1 MRLSRSFALSLFLL
15 AMAWSLCLAKESAPE
30 IKLDVKEFELENG
43 MLFLIVERPTTPQV
57 ACRVAIRT
65 GSALEEV
72 GKTGIA
78 HLLEH
83 MMFKGTKNFGT
94 LDPKKD
100 QELQERIEAAYQGV
114 LEEERKRDPDR
125 ALIKAKL
132 AEMERL
138 RLEVQEIYVPRAFS
152 AQLGRNG
159 AVGVNA
165 FTSKDQTQ
173 FTVSVPSD
181 MLEQWFSIVSEQ
193 LFEPSWREFYVEKEV
208 VQREW
213 AYRYVN
219 NPDGAA
225 QLDLHA
231 TAYTAHPYRN
241 PIIGWKTDMEKF
253 NTRDAMAF
261 HAKYYNPTNAVCV
274 LVGDVT
280 MDDAKRLAT
289 TYFARYPAGNRA
301 PEKIT
306 EEPPQEGPRRSIR
319 FLEGARTPI
328 VRIGFHAARMG
339 TKDFYALD
347 AMTMVLSHGR
357 GARMTQDIVNK
368 GLAVQAWAH
377 NPDNRYG
384 GMVMLG
390 GSPNEPHD
398 LKDKNLTEE
407 DRRQAYLLACE
418 DLENILLEEANKL
431 KTESVSTRELQ
442 RIKKLNQRDF
452 LDRMRSNE
460 ALAGTLATL
469 EVQIGWRYL
478 KTYLEES
485 ARVTPEEVKRVAQK
499 YIRNENK
506 TSIYVIPGGE
516 PEHPPEHYAE
526 IRSVTGSAAAR
537 TKKPEALVNHS
548 AYPAPEGWKPVS

>member
-1 MRLSRSFALSLFLL
+1 MRLFRSVALSLLL
-15 AMAWSLCLAKESAPE
+15 LSMAWSLCLAKDSATK
-30 IKLDVKEFELENG
+30 IGLDVKEFELENG
-43 MLFLIVERPTTPQV
+43 MLFLVVERPTTPQV
-57 ACRVAIRT
+57 ACRIAIRT
-65 GSALEEV
+65 GSALEQV

-94 LDPKKD
+94 LDAKKD
-100 QELQERIEAAYQGV
+100 QELQERIEAAYQSV
-114 LEEERKRDPDR
+114 LEEERKRNPDQ

-138 RLEVQEIYVPRAFS
+138 RLQVQKIYVPRAFS
-152 AQLGRNG
+152 AQLGKNG

-173 FTVSVPSD
+173 YTVSVPSD
-181 MLEQWFSIVSEQ
+181 MVEQWFSIVSEQ

-219 NPDGAA
+219 NPGGAA

-261 HAKYYNPTNAVCV
+261 HATYYNPTNAVCV

-280 MDDAKRLAT
+280 TDDAKRLAE
-289 TYFARYPAGNRA
+289 TYFARYPAGSRA
-301 PEKIT
+301 PEEIT
-306 EEPPQEGPRRSIR
+306 SEPAQEGPRRSIR

-328 VRIGFHAARMG
+328 VRIGFHTAPMG

-357 GARMTQDIVNK
+357 GARMIQDIVNK
-368 GLAVQAWAH
+368 GLAVSAWAH

-384 GMVMLG
+384 GMVILG
-390 GSPNEPHD
+390 GSPNEPD
-398 LKDKNLTEE
+398 DVKDKDPTDE
-407 DRRQAYLLACE
+407 DRRQAYLIACE
-418 DLENILLEEANKL
+418 DLEKILLKEANKL

-469 EVQIGWRYL
+469 EVQFGWRYL
-478 KTYLEES
+478 KTYLEEI
-485 ARVTPEEVKRVAQK
+485 ARVTPEENPV
-499 YIRNENK
+499 RNRLCGIKNGK
-506 TSIYVIPGGE
+506 TRNPDE
-516 PEHPPEHYAE
+516 PFGLSHAWPMETPPF
-526 IRSVTGSAAAR
+526 
-537 TKKPEALVNHS
+537 L
-548 AYPAPEGWKPVS
+548 